1 MCLQSIAAAS
11 QSDNNMEIKT
21 SPAPLAVSQAVWQD
35 WTHLPWLDRGIA
47 TGSELQFCFRLL
59 ESAAEAEGLA
69 AFLKQELPEIASEF
83 AAQWV
88 GVLHRG
94 AGWERLGEF
103 GRLPVESLPQRLLT
117 EAIDRDAAGMISV
130 SAADHGNGWIF
141 CAAPL
146 RKGGKSSELL
156 VLCGRGMTSKS
167 LDGVLAAAWV
177 LGWSVE
183 VTRQRDGSAQRIERL
198 RTTLRIASQFG
209 TARDSKSL
217 LELIAVEAARLLN
230 ADRSSIFIW
239 DRSHHEVVAYP
250 ALGFEG
256 RMLRIPDSAGI
267 VGECL
272 QTAKAIV
279 VDDAYSDPRFNR
291 QVDVESGYKTHNLLC
306 VPLVDPHGQLIG
318 AFEVINKLHGDFTS
332 EDQESLAELG
342 VQAAAAMANTREIEH
357 LVRRHKQLTEQV
369 TQGVAIIGK
378 SPAIVA
384 LRTTVERLAGTDLPV
399 LILGESGTGKEVVAQ
414 SLHYAG
420 SRRDSPFIPVNCAA
434 VTETLLE
441 SELFGHE
448 KGAFTDAHEA
458 RQGKFELAEGGTLF
472 LDEIGDMSAGGQA
485 KLLRVL
491 EQKVVT
497 RVGGSQPIRINV
509 RVVAATNV
517 NLAQAV
523 HEKKFREDLYYRLSV
538 VALELPP
545 LRDRPDDILP
555 LAEHFLERFCVQARR
570 RLLLLSPEAR
580 ARLSAHGWP
589 GNVREL
595 RNLMERVAFLCPGEH
610 VETSDLE
617 FILSPNRDASNA
629 STDLGLAEAT
639 SRFQQDYIRRMVR
652 RVNGNMT
659 ETAQLLG
666 LHRSNLYRKMRQL
679 GMSEAPEG
687 NE

>member
-1 MCLQSIAAAS
+1 
-11 QSDNNMEIKT
+11 MEV
-21 SPAPLAVSQAVWQD
+21 LATHGTMTVSQPEWLN
-35 WTHLPWLDRGIA
+35 WSNLPWLGRGGA
-47 TGSELQFCFRLL
+47 AGNELQFCFRLL
-59 ESAAEAEGLA
+59 ESAVRAEGLA
-69 AFLKQELPEIASEF
+69 QFLTQELPEIASEF

-88 GVLHRG
+88 SVVHRG
-94 AGWERLGEF
+94 TEWERLGEF
-103 GRLPVESLPQRLLT
+103 GRLPVDSLPLRLLT
-117 EAIDRDAAGMISV
+117 EALERDAAGMISV
-130 SAADHGNGWIF
+130 EAANHSNGWLL

-146 RKGGKSSELL
+146 HKGGKSSELI
-156 VLCGRGMTSKS
+156 VLCGRGLTSKS
-167 LDGVLAAAWV
+167 LSGVLAVAWA
-177 LGWSVE
+177 LGWSLD
-183 VTRQRDGSAQRIERL
+183 VTQQRDVSAQRIDRL

-217 LELIAVEAARLLN
+217 LELIAREAARLLE

-239 DRSHHEVVAYP
+239 DRSHHEVVACP
-250 ALGFEG
+250 ALGYEG
-256 RMLRIPDSAGI
+256 GMLRITDNAGI

-272 QTAKAIV
+272 QTGKPIV
-279 VDDAYSDPRFNR
+279 VDDAYADPRFNR
-291 QVDVESGYKTHNLLC
+291 QVDVKSGYKTHNLLC
-306 VPLVDPHGQLIG
+306 VPLVDPQGQLIG
-318 AFEVINKLHGDFTS
+318 AFEAINKRRGDFTN

-342 VQAAAAMANTREIEH
+342 VQAAAALASTRELEH

-369 TQGVAIIGK
+369 TQGVTIIGK

-384 LRTTVERLAGTDLPV
+384 LRTTVDRLAGTDLPV

-420 SRRDSPFIPVNCAA
+420 SRRENPFIPVNCAA

-448 KGAFTDAHEA
+448 KGAFTDAREA
-458 RQGKFELAEGGTLF
+458 HQGKFELAEGGTLF

-491 EQKVVT
+491 EQKVIT

-517 NLAQAV
+517 NLAEAV
-523 HEKKFREDLYYRLSV
+523 REKRFREDLYYRLSV

-570 RLLLLSPEAR
+570 QPLTLAPEAR
-580 ARLSAHGWP
+580 ARLTVHAWP

-595 RNLMERVAFLCPGEH
+595 RNLMERVAFLCPGER
-610 VETSDLE
+610 VEISDLE

-639 SRFQQDYIRRMVR
+639 SRFQQDYIRRMVK
-652 RVNGNMT
+652 RVQGNMT
-659 ETAQLLG
+659 ETARQLG

-687 NE
+687 DE